1 MNWISVRDKLPATEK
16 QLKLIADMEEFV
28 SEKFRGKTRAE
39 ASAWIEGHME
49 LFKLLT
55 MDTWALE
62 HGYFKGSKMKRAS
75 HNIHRRGRR

>member
-1 MNWISVRDKLPATEK
+1 MGRISMGDKLPATEK

-28 SEKFRGKTRAE
+28 GEKFRGKTRAE
-39 ASAWIEGHME
+39 ASAWIDGHME

-62 HGYFKGSKMKRAS
+62 HGYF
-75 HNIHRRGRR
+75 

>member
-1 MNWISVRDKLPATEK
+1 MGWISMGDKLPAIEQ

-28 SEKFRGKTRAE
+28 AEKFRGKTISE

-62 HGYFKGSKMKRAS
+62 HEYF
-75 HNIHRRGRR
+75 

>member
-1 MNWISVRDKLPATEK
+1 MGRISVRDRLPATER
-16 QLKLIADMEEFV
+16 QLKLIADMEKFV
-28 SEKFRGKTRAE
+28 GEKFRGKTISE

-62 HGYFKGSKMKRAS
+62 HGYF
-75 HNIHRRGRR
+75 

>member
-1 MNWISVRDKLPATEK
+1 MGRISIGNKIPATEK

-28 SEKFRGKTRAE
+28 DEKFRGKTRSD
-39 ASAWIEGHME
+39 ASAWIEGHMQ

-62 HGYFKGSKMKRAS
+62 HGYF
-75 HNIHRRGRR
+75 